1 MQTETVRVLP
11 FVERM
16 GVVTELMVA
25 LDLATRSGQEHLMN
39 KVLTILR
46 RELLD
51 ARGPL
56 AEPDL
61 ASLSGAMS
69 ELEHEAGRVSPLPN
83 AFNRHAQVVMDAL
96 WTCERPGPNK
106 VVLLV
111 KSP

>member
-51 ARGPL
+51 TRGPL

-61 ASLSGAMS
+61 ASLSAPCQS
-69 ELEHEAGRVSPLPN
+69 WSTRLAASLPC
-83 AFNRHAQVVMDAL
+83 RTPSTGTPR
-96 WTCERPGPNK
+96 W
-106 VVLLV
+106 
-111 KSP
+111 